1 MRVWV
6 RVLAQKYQ
14 YKNVY
19 FEFETNC
26 GRSVVAFYAIWGSM
40 LVFCFFFR
48 GVGQWGVDIFFLTGI
63 SFKALAFESG
73 GQGRVKG
80 SVKKNMLQP

>member
-26 GRSVVAFYAIWGSM
+26 GRSVVPFYAIWGSM
-40 LVFCFFFR
+40 LVFCFFF
-48 GVGQWGVDIFFLTGI
+48 GGGGPVGGGHFF
-63 SFKALAFESG
+63 
-73 GQGRVKG
+73 
-80 SVKKNMLQP
+80 